1 MAHWSLSLHVSNKI
15 SGWHLV
21 NAWRSGSKTHSSE
34 AYCHEVS
41 IKIIIIMMIDILYF
55 VESESSINAAIYI
68 IQTLYQCDIG
78 VKLEAVRQVGSINIL
93 SFFFKTVIIIILSVL
108 SFHLLSNLTAACL
121 LQPFLTYR
129 WSNWIVMG
137 HWRCKWINLNFVD
150 T

>member
-1 MAHWSLSLHVSNKI
+1 MTSVAVIIFFWNLFNGSLIAITSCVEIRFLAEYLKEWFENTFYRDELS
-15 SGWHLV
+15 
-21 NAWRSGSKTHSSE
+21 
-34 AYCHEVS
+34 
-41 IKIIIIMMIDILYF
+41 IIIIIIIMIDILYF

-78 VKLEAVRQVGSINIL
+78 VKLEAVRQVGFINIL

-108 SFHLLSNLTAACL
+108 SFHHLSNLTPACL

-137 HWRCKWINLNFVD
+137 HWRCK
-150 T
+150 